1 MLCKW
6 KADLFLNRKNTVS
19 QWQKNVRTQ
28 REPSYYLVCHW
39 EWKATTQT
47 AALQK
52 KTKQK
57 KNTGNTEDQW
67 NEWDKNVS
75 VWLQWEENSVI
86 IHLHTVFFFLISSSI
101 ISAGLF
107 TSVCGHFYIF
117 NRIII
122 KAALMML
129 NKRYLFVCHDC
140 PWFFFLSVWLNNK
153 ISLRGEQH
161 TESHTGSLRKR
172 KKNTDN

>member
-1 MLCKW
+1 MTKKCEDTK
-6 KADLFLNRKNTVS
+6 
-19 QWQKNVRTQ
+19 RTQ
-28 REPSYYLVCHW
+28 LLFGMSLGMKGYNSDSSSA
-39 EWKATTQT
+39 K
-47 AALQK
+47 K
-52 KTKQK
+52 NKTKKKHREHRGPVEWVGQK
-57 KNTGNTEDQW
+57 CQCLITMGRKFCNYSLTYC
-67 NEWDKNVS
+67 
-75 VWLQWEENSVI
+75 
-86 IHLHTVFFFLISSSI
+86 FFFLISSSI

>member
-1 MLCKW
+1 MTKKCEDTK
-6 KADLFLNRKNTVS
+6 
-19 QWQKNVRTQ
+19 RTQ
-28 REPSYYLVCHW
+28 LLFGMSLGMKGYNSDSSS
-39 EWKATTQT
+39 A
-47 AALQK
+47 K
-52 KTKQK
+52 KNKK

-86 IHLHTVFFFLISSSI
+86 IYILFFFFLISSSI